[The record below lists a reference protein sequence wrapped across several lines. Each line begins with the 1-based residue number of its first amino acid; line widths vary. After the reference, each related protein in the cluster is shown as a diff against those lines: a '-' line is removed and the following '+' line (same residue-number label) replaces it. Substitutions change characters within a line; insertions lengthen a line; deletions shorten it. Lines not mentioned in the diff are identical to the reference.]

1 MNEINKK
8 FLNGIIGGFGLGSG
22 AVFLIAGVHISGVV
36 ASVIGVV
43 MVYLGF
49 RMRDGGT
56 EATIK
61 AIKALEDKRQRR
73 IAEGA
78 K

>member
-1 MNEINKK
+1 MGEINEK

-49 RMRDGGT
+49 RMGGWST
-56 EATIK
+56 EATIR
-61 AIKALEDKRQRR
+61 AIKAREDKRQRE
-73 IAEGA
+73 IAEAA